1 MYVGSTKNLKLRWA
15 GHKSDCKLGYT
26 KKCAVSKHLRAEDHP
41 VDAQLKFLDIIAI
54 ESVDNEKQLLAR
66 ETWWQCHLGTIFD
79 GLNIRKDLQSMI
91 KFKNRVQY

>member
-1 MYVGSTKNLKLRWA
+1 M
-15 GHKSDCKLGYT
+15 
-26 KKCAVSKHLRAEDHP
+26 
-41 VDAQLKFLDIIAI
+41 DAQLKFLDIIAI

-91 KFKNRVQY
+91 KFKNRIQY

>member
-1 MYVGSTKNLKLRWA
+1 MFYVAKNTRKPCMLGLQKNLKLRWA

-66 ETWWQCHLGTIFD
+66 ET
-79 GLNIRKDLQSMI
+79 
-91 KFKNRVQY
+91 